1 MTSAIDPDVLLLSDA
16 PIGSVAGDVLGHARV
31 AQRLVELACAGPVGA
46 SRTVGLTGGPGTGRT
61 SLLAL
66 AREHL
71 TTRPEVVVVALD
83 AGEHPSADALL
94 GALLDHFTEFFTAA
108 GVLEKSTQVRD
119 KLAGYVGAVS
129 GVAKLAGVSVDPNA
143 LKRSPAAVRA
153 ELLQAIQVVG
163 QRFVVTIDHVDRMD
177 GASQYALLRGL
188 HHSVAIPYITV
199 VLAVDPREVVRRI
212 GATIGGAA
220 GAEVLARVLQV
231 ELAVPPCERVVLARV
246 IAGGLVRLGERLD
259 RDVDALLP
267 LFDPEH
273 DGRGLL
279 HVRTLRDAKRAVN
292 ALSANLPLWPADVD
306 LAGAAVDLLDRLLS
320 PST

>member
-108 GVLEKSTQVRD
+108 GVLEKTTQVRD

-143 LKRSPAAVRA
+143 LKRSPAAVRRA
-153 ELLQAIQVVG
+153 RLAAPARAPRR
-163 QRFVVTIDHVDRMD
+163 QR
-177 GASQYALLRGL
+177 
-188 HHSVAIPYITV
+188 
-199 VLAVDPREVVRRI
+199 RR
-212 GATIGGAA
+212 
-220 GAEVLARVLQV
+220 RWS
-231 ELAVPPCERVVLARV
+231 R
-246 IAGGLVRLGERLD
+246 
-259 RDVDALLP
+259 
-267 LFDPEH
+267 
-273 DGRGLL
+273 
-279 HVRTLRDAKRAVN
+279 
-292 ALSANLPLWPADVD
+292 
-306 LAGAAVDLLDRLLS
+306 
-320 PST
+320 